1 METIIIRCESKRG
14 ADIGSDHHLVAKF
27 KVKIQ
32 AYSQRTRQLRKR
44 YDISKLKEDMKA
56 RELFKIE
63 LKNRFQILTDM
74 VNIENKSVEETW
86 RKTRT
91 TFVETNENVLGFKER
106 NKKDW
111 MVQQTWEKIREW
123 KNVKEEMNVY
133 KTRARK
139 IELQN
144 KYTEKN
150 QEVKRSV
157 RRDQKNYID
166 NLSYQAEETANKG
179 NIKELFAITRI
190 FSKRKIQRN

>member
-1 METIIIRCESKRG
+1 M
-14 ADIGSDHHLVAKF
+14 
-27 KVKIQ
+27 
-32 AYSQRTRQLRKR
+32 
-44 YDISKLKEDMKA
+44 LKE
-56 RELFKIE
+56 
-63 LKNRFQILTDM
+63 
-74 VNIENKSVEETW
+74 
-86 RKTRT
+86 
-91 TFVETNENVLGFKER
+91 ETNVC
-106 NKKDW
+106 
-111 MVQQTWEKIREW
+111 
-123 KNVKEEMNVY
+123 